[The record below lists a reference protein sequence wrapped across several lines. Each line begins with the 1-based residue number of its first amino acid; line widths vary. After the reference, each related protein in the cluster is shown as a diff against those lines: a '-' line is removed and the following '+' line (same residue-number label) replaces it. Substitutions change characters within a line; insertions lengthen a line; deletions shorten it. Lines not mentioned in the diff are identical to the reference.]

1 MSAKEAG
8 VLLLWTVVSGTSL
21 AQPSSCG
28 PLAPSHWD
36 APAWQGCA
44 VLGSSSAQPLLAAG
58 KPGSPQGLSSAHR
71 LGASFCPQSWDG
83 PFIRLQGRLGVSG
96 QPREQGGLSLLIK
109 TTAPLPVSPALFIF
123 LAFTQAHSLS
133 LEETIGRCTHPV
145 SLHEKV

>member
-1 MSAKEAG
+1 MLRRRGSCCSG
-8 VLLLWTVVSGTSL
+8 LWSL
-21 AQPSSCG
+21 AQAWLSPAAVG
-28 PLAPSHWD
+28 HWL
-36 APAWQGCA
+36 PAIGTHLPGKA
-44 VLGSSSAQPLLAAG
+44 VLCLAAQVPSPSLLQGSQEALRDSAQHTASGPPSARKAG
-58 KPGSPQGLSSAHR
+58 
-71 LGASFCPQSWDG
+71 DG